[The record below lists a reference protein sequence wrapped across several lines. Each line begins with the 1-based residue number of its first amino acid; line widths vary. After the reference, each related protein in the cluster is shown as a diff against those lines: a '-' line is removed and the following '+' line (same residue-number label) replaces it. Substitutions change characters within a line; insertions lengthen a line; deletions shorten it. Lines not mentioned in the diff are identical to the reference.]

1 MKSIRKNHDQKTR
14 KQKQKHHPKTNYKV
28 LKLLSI
34 TSSSG
39 NPSMMCIPRDVGKSE
54 ELEHSS

>member
-1 MKSIRKNHDQKTR
+1 MESTRKNHDQKTR
-14 KQKQKHHPKTNYKV
+14 KQKHHPKTNHKT

-39 NPSMMCIPRDVGKSE
+39 NPSMMCIPRAVGKSK
-54 ELEHSS
+54 ELEHNS